1 MYQFQK
7 LVFNATAIAG
17 IATRSHDVGGGATEQ
32 LTRRV
37 SLFST
42 LLLLHFYIITIR
54 ETLNKTKNDA
64 AVVVGHDVDIL
75 A

>member
-1 MYQFQK
+1 VVDSESCM
-7 LVFNATAIAG
+7 
-17 IATRSHDVGGGATEQ
+17 RC
-32 LTRRV
+32 V

-64 AVVVGHDVDIL
+64 AVVVGYDVDIL

>member
-1 MYQFQK
+1 MM
-7 LVFNATAIAG
+7 LEEA
-17 IATRSHDVGGGATEQ
+17 RRTEVDSSC
-32 LTRRV
+32 LHRV
-37 SLFST
+37 YLFST